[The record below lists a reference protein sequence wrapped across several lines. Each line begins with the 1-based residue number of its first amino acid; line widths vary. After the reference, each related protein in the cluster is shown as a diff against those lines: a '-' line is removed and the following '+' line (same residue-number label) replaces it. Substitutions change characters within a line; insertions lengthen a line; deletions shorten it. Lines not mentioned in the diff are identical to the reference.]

1 MTMSLNGRRFGSLCG
16 RQDWF
21 HGRCVGVLQTESQ
34 SIDEY
39 VCPRCDPDAPFNY
52 ANMRT
57 LCPRDYDE
65 MRKLVRQLQQH
76 KSAWPFREPVSARD
90 VPDYHRIIKE
100 PMDLRTVDQKI
111 QVPQPVFLYLPDCP
125 RWCGSLTARNLV
137 AGSALPATGRLY
149 WRCDQDLRQLPLLQR
164 ERVQHRALRHHARAV
179 LRAAPQDAARLDG
192 RRVEHVLLLLVSS
205 YVLHSS
211 VPSLGSFT
219 HSASR
224 L

>member
-1 MTMSLNGRRFGSLCG
+1 MSLNGRRFGSLCG

-111 QVPQPVFLYLPDCP
+111 QDRRYQRLADFIGDVTKIFDNCRYYNAKESNIARCATTLEQFFGP
-125 RWCGSLTARNLV
+125 RLKT
-137 AGSALPATGRLY
+137 
-149 WRCDQDLRQLPLLQR
+149 LRDSM
-164 ERVQHRALRHHARAV
+164 A
-179 LRAAPQDAARLDG
+179 DA
-192 RRVEHVLLLLVSS
+192 
-205 YVLHSS
+205 
-211 VPSLGSFT
+211 
-219 HSASR
+219 
-224 L
+224 